1 MTLSSLA
8 GHPAPKDLLVDLA
21 QLEQEYYTRWPDM
34 AAPTQRVSFGTS
46 GHRGS
51 ALSFGIQAMCL
62 LAGAARARGKVQDF
76 AFFFVV
82 FDPAILMPP
91 EEFKAQIRELIEA
104 VRAVPP
110 LDPDQPVRIPSER
123 AFRERERRRK
133 EGIPV
138 DRAVYDQLRALIER
152 AVKK

>member
-1 MTLSSLA
+1 MPAQKESMNRGLVRKELS
-8 GHPAPKDLLVDLA
+8 
-21 QLEQEYYTRWPDM
+21 
-34 AAPTQRVSFGTS
+34 
-46 GHRGS
+46 
-51 ALSFGIQAMCL
+51 
-62 LAGAARARGKVQDF
+62 RARGKPQDF

-91 EEFKAQIRELIEA
+91 AEFKAALGELIEA

-110 LDPDQPVRIPSER
+110 LDAEQPVRIPSER

-138 DRAVYDQLRALIER
+138 DRAVYDQLRALVER
-152 AVKK
+152 AAKK